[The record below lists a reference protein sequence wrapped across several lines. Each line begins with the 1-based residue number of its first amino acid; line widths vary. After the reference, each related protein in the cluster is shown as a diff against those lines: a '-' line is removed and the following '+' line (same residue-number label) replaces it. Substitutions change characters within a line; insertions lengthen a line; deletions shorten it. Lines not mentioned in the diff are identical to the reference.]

1 MSPRRT
7 ARRALALIGAIAIG
21 SLAALAIP
29 SAAQAHTVAITGK
42 TDCVNGKVI
51 VTWTV
56 RTDKVP
62 EGVKGTILESGFSLG
77 PDNSSLDTIK
87 PGVTIQRNDTLTGVQ
102 TITDSAAKKASLS
115 LTIKWSDGFTAKAT
129 SPHIAVPTDC
139 ATVLTA
145 TPTAAPPPAAPE
157 LPVTG
162 ASLAVPLIAGSLVLA
177 AGASLLLGVR
187 RRGART
193 AAD

>member
-7 ARRALALIGAIAIG
+7 ARRALALIGATAIG
-21 SLAALAIP
+21 TLAALTIP

-42 TDCVNGKVI
+42 TDCANGKPI

-62 EGVKGTILESGFSLG
+62 EGVKGTIQESGFSLG
-77 PDNSSLDTIK
+77 PGNSSLETIK
-87 PGVTIQRNDTLTGVQ
+87 PGVTIQRNDSLQGVQ
-102 TITDSAAKKASLS
+102 TVTDSTAKKASLS
-115 LTIKWSDGFTAKAT
+115 LTIKWSDGYTAKA
-129 SPHIAVPTDC
+129 SSNEIALATDC
-139 ATVLTA
+139 APVPTA
-145 TPTAAPPPAAPE
+145 TPSATHPPAAPQ

-162 ASLAVPLIAGSLVLA
+162 ASLTVPLIAGSIVLA
-177 AGASLLLGVR
+177 AGAGLLFAVR
-187 RRGART
+187 RRGARA